1 MSPRAACR
9 LEQLGV
15 PEVYDDTTAK
25 ADPLAHGLDTEG
37 EQAGVLR
44 ARPALRGD
52 VVTAA
57 LEEPVGAVRA
67 RVTASPCG
75 FGLVVAADGTLV
87 GRRRA
92 TALAGDPTARAEQ
105 LTEARPSTAR
115 PDRRLGELA
124 ARMRDH
130 DLTVML
136 VTTPAG
142 RLLGVLPRRL
152 AEQTL
157 NA

>member
-9 LEQLGV
+9 LEQLGFA
-15 PEVYDDTTAK
+15 EVYDYVAGK
-25 ADPLAHGLDTEG
+25 ADWLAHGLETVG

-44 ARPALRGD
+44 ARHALRGD

-57 LEEPVGAVRA
+57 PDEPVGQVRV
-67 RVTASPCG
+67 RVAASPYG
-75 FGLVVAADGTLV
+75 FALVVAADGTLV
-87 GRRRA
+87 GRLRA
-92 TALAGDPTARAEQ
+92 ATLASDPAAHAEQ
-105 LTEARPSTAR
+105 VMEAGPSTVR
-115 PDRRLGELA
+115 PDRPLEELA

-136 VTTPAG
+136 VTNPEG

-152 AEQTL
+152 VEQTP
-157 NA
+157 